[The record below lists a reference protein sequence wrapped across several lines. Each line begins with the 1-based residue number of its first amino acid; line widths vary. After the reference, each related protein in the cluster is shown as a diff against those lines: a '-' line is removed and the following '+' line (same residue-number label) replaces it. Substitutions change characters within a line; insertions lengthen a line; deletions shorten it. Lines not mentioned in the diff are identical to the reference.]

1 MEKVAQSCFSP
12 TRNPTCK
19 IDLYIRWLCKS
30 TLVRMV
36 NEVTASWFASGCTSE
51 LKPRVISMKK
61 KRMAHSGA
69 TGICVKPSGYTTNT
83 SPGPTHVQQ
92 NPSAVVDTCTTDFPV
107 KCTCMRISICSNV
120 TFAYLDNKATIC
132 CKTIL
137 RTRLC
142 YLVHGHAFLL
152 SHKAEHTEDD
162 EAGVEARAAVDERY
176 QQGVSVSSITELGSA
191 VLFSHT

>member
-1 MEKVAQSCFSP
+1 MVRLASAS
-12 TRNPTCK
+12 NPLDTPQTPVP
-19 IDLYIRWLCKS
+19 DLH
-30 TLVRMV
+30 
-36 NEVTASWFASGCTSE
+36 N
-51 LKPRVISMKK
+51 
-61 KRMAHSGA
+61 
-69 TGICVKPSGYTTNT
+69 
-83 SPGPTHVQQ
+83 VQQ
-92 NPSAVVDTCTTDFPV
+92 NSSAVVDTCTTYFPV

-162 EAGVEARAAVDERY
+162 EAGVEARAAVDEGY
-176 QQGVSVSSITELGSA
+176 QQGVSVNSIVTELGSA
-191 VLFSHT
+191 VWFSHIV